1 MTTFD
6 ERTKAFE
13 QKFAH
18 DAELAFKVT
27 ARRNKLLGLW
37 AAKLMA
43 NQVSDEAYAKEIVI
57 ADFEAPGEEDVLA
70 RIMKDFAAANVTL
83 TEKEVRFEMRRLME
97 VAKQQ
102 LMEEAA

>member
-70 RIMKDFAAANVTL
+70 RIMKDFAAANVAL
-83 TEKEVRFEMRRLME
+83 TEKDVRLEMRRLME